1 MAEKTASPSTG
12 WIVTLA
18 GVCINL
24 ALGVLYTWSIF
35 TAKFTTVVT
44 FGAAGTV
51 QKAGEK
57 LAGAQPILASKAA
70 EFGIKVPEAAAGKA
84 YGAADYVGQLDKV
97 TGIYKVSKVPVV
109 VFHEGAYNW
118 AGTDALLPYA
128 LALLFFGFTM
138 IFAGRLQ
145 DKYGPRLIATI
156 GGVFVGIGMII
167 ASFSEFTAKGN
178 HLPLTLGF
186 GVLTGMGIGLAY
198 ASATPAAVK
207 WFHPS
212 KRGLIAGLVVA
223 GFGLASV
230 YTAPVTTQLI
240 TTSGLSGTFRTLG
253 IAFLIAII
261 LFAQLLKNPPAGYE
275 PPVPAGFKPPAP
287 SAAAATALK
296 RVDYTWQQ
304 MVKTPQFYLLWI
316 MYAFAAF
323 AGLMMIG
330 VIAKVAPLQL
340 SPADFAK
347 MALTG
352 VLAGASLLVVALAI
366 GNGAGRPI
374 FGIVSDKIGR
384 VPSMIIAFLSQAVL
398 VGFLLPNAH
407 SLNLLL
413 LWSALIGAMYGA
425 CLTLFP
431 AATYDFFG
439 TKNGG
444 VNYGLVFSAWG
455 VGGALGNYAI
465 GWIYD
470 LSGKTSFNNAY
481 YLAAGLLVVAAV
493 LAVAVKPPHH
503 AAEDTSAEHL
513 SHAQE

>member
-1 MAEKTASPSTG
+1 MAEKTTSSSQG
-12 WIVTLA
+12 WIVTVA
-18 GVCINL
+18 GLCINL

-44 FGAAGTV
+44 MGAAGVIST
-51 QKAGEK
+51 AEK
-57 LAGAQPILASKAA
+57 KVPGATPILASDAA
-70 EFGIKVPEAAAGKA
+70 KFGIKVPEAAAGKA
-84 YGAADYVGQLDKV
+84 YGAADFVGQLDKA
-97 TGIYKVSKVPVV
+97 TGVYKVSKVGAI

-138 IFAGRLQ
+138 AFAGRLQ
-145 DKYGPRLIATI
+145 DKYGPRLVATV
-156 GGVFVGIGMII
+156 GGVFVGVGMII

-186 GVLTGMGIGLAY
+186 GVLTGIGIGLAY
-198 ASATPAAVK
+198 ACATPAAVK

-212 KRGLIAGLVVA
+212 RRGLIAGIVVG

-230 YTAPVTTQLI
+230 YTAPTTTALI
-240 TTSGLSGTFRTLG
+240 TSSGLSGTFRTLG
-253 IAFLIAII
+253 IAFLIAIV
-261 LFAQLLKNPPAGYE
+261 LFAQLLKNPPAGYTA
-275 PPVPAGFKPPAP
+275 PVPAGFKEPPP
-287 SAAAATALK
+287 TAAAATALK
-296 RVDYTWQQ
+296 RVDYTWQE

-340 SPADFAK
+340 SPEDFAK

-352 VLAGASLLVVALAI
+352 LLAGASLLVVALAI
-366 GNGAGRPI
+366 GNGFGRPI
-374 FGIVSDKIGR
+374 IGIVSDKIGR
-384 VPSMIIAFLSQAVL
+384 VPSMIIVFLAQAAL

-407 SLNLLL
+407 TLNLLL
-413 LWSALIGAMYGA
+413 LWSLLIGAMYGA
-425 CLTLFP
+425 NLTLFP

-444 VNYGLVFSAWG
+444 VNYGLVFTAWG

-493 LAVAVKPPHH
+493 LAFTVKEPHH
-503 AAEDTSAEHL
+503 AAEDASAEHL
-513 SHAQE
+513 AHAQA

>member
-12 WIVTLA
+12 WVVTLA
-18 GVCINL
+18 GLCINL

-35 TAKFTTVVT
+35 TAKFTTIVT
-44 FGAAGTV
+44 FGAAGVV
-51 QKAGEK
+51 QKTGES
-57 LAGAQPILASKAA
+57 LPGAKPILASEATLY
-70 EFGIKVPEAAAGKA
+70 GIKVPPPKA
-84 YGAADYVGQLDKV
+84 PYGAADFVGQLDKV
-97 TGIYKVSKVPVV
+97 TGVYKVSKVGAI
-109 VFHEGAYNW
+109 VFHEGAFNW
-118 AGTDALLPYA
+118 SGTDALLPYA

-145 DKYGPRLIATI
+145 DKYGPRLIASV

-167 ASFSEFTAKGN
+167 ASFADFSAKGN
-178 HLPLTLGF
+178 HLPLVLGF
-186 GVLTGMGIGLAY
+186 GIMTGIGIGLAY
-198 ASATPAAVK
+198 ACATPAAVK

-212 KRGLIAGLVVA
+212 RRGLIAGLVVA

-230 YTAPVTTQLI
+230 YTAPTTTALI
-240 TTSGLSGTFRTLG
+240 TGYGLSKTFLYLG
-253 IAFLIAII
+253 IAFLVAII
-261 LFAQLLKNPPAGYE
+261 LFAQLLKNPPAGYV
-275 PPVPAGFKPPAP
+275 PPVPAGFKEPPP
-287 SAAAATALK
+287 SAATASALQ

-330 VIAKVAPLQL
+330 VIAKVAPIQL
-340 SPADFAK
+340 SPVDFEK

-352 VLAGASLLVVALAI
+352 ILAGASLLVVALAI

-384 VPSMIIAFLSQAVL
+384 VPSMIIAFLAQAVL

-407 SLNLLL
+407 SLTLLL

-470 LSGKTSFNNAY
+470 ASGKTSFNNAY
-481 YLAAGLLVVAAV
+481 YLAAALLVVAAI
-493 LAVAVKPPHH
+493 LAVTVKAPKHH
-503 AAEDTSAEHL
+503 DEDRTAEHL
-513 SHAQE
+513 SHDQA